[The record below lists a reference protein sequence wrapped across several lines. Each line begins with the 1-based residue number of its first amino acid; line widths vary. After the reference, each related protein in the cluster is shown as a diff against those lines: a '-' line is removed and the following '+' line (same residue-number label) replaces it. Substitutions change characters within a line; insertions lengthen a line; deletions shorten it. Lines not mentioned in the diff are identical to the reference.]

1 MNTTALNTRAP
12 LALGLNP
19 RLWWAEALQRERALS
34 LFALF
39 MAMAMLPTLVAL
51 GLDERMFRGVSIW
64 AKPLKFM
71 ASLSLFAI
79 STAWFMGLLP
89 AAQRARTALRL
100 VVWTIVIAG
109 TAEVAYISLQ
119 AALGQASHYNT
130 SSLFHK
136 VAYQL
141 MGLGALSLM
150 LTQPLLAWQIAKHG
164 ATNLN
169 PAWRDAVVLGLAMT
183 FVLGV
188 GAAAPLASAQPPA
201 GPGLPV
207 LGWQLGGGDLRPAHF
222 IGSHAQ
228 QFIPLLG
235 WLLVLAWPARARVVL
250 WLLATGYASVWLM
263 ALLRGLQGAVWL
275 PPPI

>member
-1 MNTTALNTRAP
+1 MNTSALNTRAP

-19 RLWWAEALQRERALS
+19 RLWWAEALQRERTLS

-39 MAMAMLPTLVAL
+39 MALAMLPTLVAL

-89 AAQRARTALRL
+89 AVQRARTALRL

-109 TAEVAYISLQ
+109 AGEVGYISLQ

-130 SSLFHK
+130 TSLFHR

-164 ATNLN
+164 ATDLN
-169 PAWRDAVVLGLAMT
+169 PAWRDAVVLGLVMT

-188 GAAAPLASAQPPA
+188 GAAVPLASAQPPA
-201 GPGLPV
+201 GAGLPL
-207 LGWQLGGGDLRPAHF
+207 LGWHLGGGDLRPAHF

-235 WLLVLAWPARARVVL
+235 WLLVLAWPARARLAL
-250 WLLATGYASVWLM
+250 WAVAAGYSGLWLM
-263 ALLRGLQGAVWL
+263 ALLRGLQGAV
-275 PPPI
+275 

>member
-1 MNTTALNTRAP
+1 MNTSALNTHAP
-12 LALGLNP
+12 MALGLNP
-19 RLWWAEALQRERALS
+19 RLWWAEALRRERTLS

-39 MAMAMLPTLVAL
+39 MALAMMPTLVAL
-51 GLDERMFRGVSIW
+51 GLDERMFRGASIW

-71 ASLSLFAI
+71 ASISLFAI

-89 AAQRARTALRL
+89 AAQRTRRALRL

-130 SSLFHK
+130 TSLFHK

-141 MGLGALSLM
+141 MGVGALSLM

-164 ATNLN
+164 DAQRH
-169 PAWRDAVVLGLAMT
+169 PARRDAVVLGLVMT

-188 GAAAPLASAQPPA
+188 GAAGPLASAQPPA
-201 GPGLPV
+201 GVGLPV
-207 LGWQLGGGDLRPAHF
+207 LGWHLGGGDLRPAHF

-235 WLLVLAWPARARVVL
+235 WLMVLVWPARARLAL
-250 WLLATGYASVWLM
+250 WAVAAGYTGLWLM
-263 ALLRGLQGAVWL
+263 ALLRGLNGAVWL
-275 PPPI
+275 PPPV

>member
-183 FVLGV
+183 FVRGV